1 MIFFRK
7 KYEIELVSLHI
18 PKTAGTSFRNILK
31 SVYGDRAV
39 VRLDINKRG
48 VTRLNQEIYTD
59 PQPPSAKVLHGHF
72 VYGDIVNRFELPEEY
87 KKITWLRNPVQRVV
101 SNYFYLDSIL
111 KTLLSEKRKN
121 LNILNKM
128 QRSLLE
134 YAGDEI
140 NRNRQW
146 KFLRGITL
154 EEFDFVGIQED
165 FNEDLVE
172 IAKVL
177 NWPKQPQ
184 PIRQNKTPT
193 ERPPLDPEILRQ
205 IEKLNQADMDLYRE
219 ALELR
224 GKKVSK
230 YA

>member
-39 VRLDINKRG
+39 VRLDINNKG
-48 VTRLNQEIYTD
+48 VTRLNQKIYTEQ
-59 PQPPSAKVLHGHF
+59 QPPSAKVIHGHF
-72 VYGDIVNRFELPEEY
+72 VYGDIENRFDLPPHF

-101 SNYFYLDSIL
+101 SNYYYLEAIL

-121 LNILNKM
+121 LNILSKM

-140 NRNRQW
+140 NRNRQA
-146 KFLRGITL
+146 KFLKGIQL
-154 EEFDFVGIQED
+154 EDFDFVGIQED

-177 NWPKQPQ
+177 NWSKYPE
-184 PIRQNKTPT
+184 PIHQNKTPT

-205 IEKLNQADMDLYRE
+205 IERLNQEDMNLYRE

-224 GKKVSK
+224 GKNISK

>member
-1 MIFFRK
+1 MFFSKK
-7 KYEIELVSLHI
+7 KYKVELVSLHI

-39 VRLDINKRG
+39 VRLDINNRG
-48 VTRLNQEIYTD
+48 VTRLNQVVYEENKA
-59 PQPPSAKVLHGHF
+59 PSAKVLHGHF
-72 VYGDIVNRFELPEEY
+72 VYEDIVNRFDLPTGF
-87 KKITWLRNPVQRVV
+87 KKITWLRHPVQRVV
-101 SNYFYLDSIL
+101 SNYYYLESRL
-111 KTLLSEKRKN
+111 KTLLNEEQKN
-121 LNILNKM
+121 LNILSKM

-140 NRNRQW
+140 NRNRQS
-146 KFLRGITL
+146 KFLKGIEL
-154 EEFDFVGIQED
+154 KDFDFVGIQED

-177 NWPKQPQ
+177 NWGEYPQ
-184 PIRQNKTPT
+184 PIHHNKTPT
-193 ERPPLDPEILRQ
+193 KRPPLDPEIRRE
-205 IEKLNQADMDLYRE
+205 IELLNQEDMNLYRE